1 MCDYVG
7 NVDFNKSYWNPKR
20 KLIKSL
26 LLSTYLVTPM
36 IATLKW
42 SPSASHQACQQCY
55 KSLHCSSRNKHLYDL
70 FSPHTDMSANDNLPL
85 QHDSN
90 SPGDLLQGSHCHFA
104 MHYSKTDS
112 PYKLNLFHCLTDAD
126 IANKKYGSSW
136 KHLQEGKQT
145 KAWIC
150 KILTKW
156 THIAT

>member
-1 MCDYVG
+1 MTAKIIAY
-7 NVDFNKSYWNPKR
+7 
-20 KLIKSL
+20 LIWSL
-26 LLSTYLVTPM
+26 LLPTYLVTPM
-36 IATLKW
+36 TARLKW

-55 KSLHCSSRNKHLYDL
+55 KSLNCSSRNKHLQIV
-70 FSPHTDMSANDNLPL
+70 FPPHTDMSANGNHLL
-85 QHDSN
+85 HHDSN
-90 SPGDLLQGSHCHFA
+90 SPGFLLQGSHCHFA

-112 PYKLNLFHCLTDAD
+112 PYKLNLFHCVASD

-145 KAWIC
+145 NAWIC